1 MLIYH
6 YVLSGLCMANEN
18 AYQISAP
25 EIVELI
31 KKLKREHGDF

>member
-6 YVLSGLCMANEN
+6 YVLSGPCMANEN
-18 AYQISAP
+18 AYRTSAP

-31 KKLKREHGDF
+31 KKLKSEYGDL